1 MLRNVVSH
9 FRLSHK
15 TRATGQVIIDVYEKV
30 GLWLDR
36 LSWFK
41 FNLDSV
47 SFSIAEWL
55 FFSVNNSTE
64 NLFKV
69 KYTFYWRVKKG
80 YSKYWSEHLK
90 NLSQKLSY
98 EH

>member
-1 MLRNVVSH
+1 MLVT
-9 FRLSHK
+9 FLI
-15 TRATGQVIIDVYEKV
+15 GQVIIDVYEKV

-41 FNLDSV
+41 FNLVSV
-47 SFSIAEWL
+47 SFSIVEWL
-55 FFSVNNSTE
+55 FLSVNKSIE
-64 NLFKV
+64 NLIKV
-69 KYTFYWRVKKG
+69 NNTFFWRVKG
-80 YSKYWSEHLK
+80 YSKYWSKHLK